1 MITSHLLILQVV
13 IPLIAAPLCILI
25 RKQAMVWYV
34 VLAVSWGTLFSAFQL
49 LMQVLGQGE
58 VIYFLGGWVAPWGIE
73 YRLDILN
80 AFVLMI
86 VASIGAIVITFA
98 RCSIIKEIA
107 EDRVYLFYT
116 AYLLNLTG
124 LYGVVVTGDV
134 FNMFVFIE
142 ISSLSSYAMISL
154 GREQIGRASCRERV

>member
-1 MITSHLLILQVV
+1 
-13 IPLIAAPLCILI
+13 
-25 RKQAMVWYV
+25 
-34 VLAVSWGTLFSAFQL
+34 SWGTLYSAYRL
-49 LMQVLGQGE
+49 LIQVLTHGE
-58 VIYFLGGWVAPWGIE
+58 IIYFLGGWAAPWGIE

-86 VASIGAIVITFA
+86 VASMGAIVMTFA
-98 RCSIIKEIA
+98 KCSIMKEVA

-134 FNMFVFIE
+134 FNLFVFIE
-142 ISSLSSYAMISL
+142 ISALSSYAMISL
-154 GREQIGRASCRERV
+154 GKERQ